1 MKKKFLGRLLTML
14 LVATMVF
21 TLLPASAIAAAEWWG
36 GDEYADDAATQADE
50 TKKYEYNIFFLDC
63 GRKYYSVDSIKQFI
77 DNASAAGFNYIQLAV
92 GNDGLRFLLDDMSLT
107 VNGTT
112 YSSDSVKNAIQDGN
126 QKYNQTFD
134 DQTKSPYYP
143 YNPETNELTQSEM
156 DTIIDYANSKGMG
169 VIPCVNTPGHMDAIL
184 SAATSLTNIDCSYNG
199 SVRTIDV
206 SNSTAVAFTK
216 ALLQKYIAYFADKG
230 CKLFNMGA
238 DEYANDIYSSGSMGF
253 GNLQTEGHYGDY
265 VTYVNQVAK
274 LVKNAGMTPMA
285 FNDGIYY
292 NNVTN
297 VGTFDTNIIICYWSN
312 GWSGYTPLSASSL
325 VSKGFKLVNTNGSY
339 YWVLGKTDAQCSAD
353 KASGFSY
360 QTFPNQYGDETIPS
374 PVGSMFCIWADYP
387 GAETESSV
395 LTKTAATI
403 AAFGKALPNLGI
415 SIVDGTTNAAP
426 SPTTTVGKSMTLTAS
441 EKVTWTTSDDT
452 VLKIESAD
460 ADDVSTYAAYSVI
473 AKSVIVTPLAVGS
486 ATITAENST
495 GKTASY
501 SVTVNAQETKTITVA
516 ENSTFSITVDGS
528 YEGPFTTENGTV
540 ATVAT
545 EVKEGVSATPA
556 KVTSE
561 DALVSGGQY
570 LIESAR
576 AAVHNRDNTILT
588 STSSNGSQLDISGTT
603 STNAKMLWTIT
614 KSGSGYTVANGDN
627 YLTVGNAT
635 SSISSSPVVLSLK
648 MQTCKYYKIGE
659 TSQYNKSYWAISYGD
674 SYLNLYGG
682 SNATVAGGYSADAI
696 SDAGSCWNLYRV
708 GSGKPQTT
716 ITFTGVKE
724 GTTTVEIGGVLY
736 TINVI
741 SQSLADVD
749 PLTIEYWITNRSL
762 KVSDNCA
769 SESRTQ
775 KQGKKESYTAYYINI
790 PATTAD
796 INSAD
801 GLPIS
806 QFAPS
811 PTTNLVDSNSPN
823 YVFWLARMLNKATTD
838 SSGSGNEEQTAD
850 GGDDNTLSGTEFTKI
865 RYYDGTWSVYDA
877 TNNEWVPVTTNH
889 QLVAYYM
896 QRTEVTQEVTTD
908 VVDWGGD
915 PTSSVYDYLGEQ
927 FVFLDFAVKYESGE
941 LSPDSF
947 PNAKTVGFHCENM
960 TERPIGRINAVAT
973 DDYEVYMITVRPND
987 NNSSTVISGSTMRD
1001 AYSNGYSYSGTEKV
1015 IWVDDIADI
1024 GDFADESLHAEGFRV
1039 GGEAAI
1045 VDGITISK
1053 GQAMLI
1059 TYYVRAKASE
1069 TSLTVRYVDSA
1080 TGDEFYSYNIVAG
1093 GQKGDTEIPA
1103 GIGLPETKYGNYSSL
1118 TNGAV
1123 KNSLGKTQ
1131 YISSDLSTMPKIGAQ
1146 YRYVDYTCV
1155 NVERSDDGKTVT
1167 LYYTFNAPVATF
1179 VADFGLPVTIEKSN
1193 INANLAANGVSITKI
1208 EASGVSCGK
1217 VSTDNNTVTY
1227 TPDSRFAASEKGDT
1241 FTLTYTGRIQTSNGI
1256 QESSVA
1262 YRVTI
1267 LPASNVLYEESF
1279 LTKADGWTNGDS
1291 AAPTTAQETQ
1301 KVGDTETTYNVFGYD
1316 NAYKDK
1322 TGASGYYQASDLIAG
1337 KGMSNALTTEFYG
1350 NGFDLIGNCGPTTG
1364 RVFMLITS
1372 KDGGKGRIVDV
1383 DTRYTAGTLS
1393 QVPLAHVELND
1404 GHYAVKIYA
1413 GGLTATTTSSQ
1424 SGSRN
1429 AAVYASSFAVNG
1441 YDVDLNRVLAENGLT
1456 LADVE
1461 YTKISSASTVPA
1473 VSAYSV
1479 ATYADTASTI
1489 ERPAGTHVEIDGFRV
1504 YRSTTDDV
1512 AKNYPENEQNV
1523 KYVNILDAADNFTAF
1538 VEGSDKDTEWT
1549 KADEYELKGGP
1560 QNEIYLRTSGTG
1572 NGSAVTFKT
1581 DVGTVLQISARAVEN
1596 GKSAKLVIN
1605 GTTYDIASNTE
1616 MYYTVT
1622 ANENGIVTIKN
1633 TGDGMLALGN
1643 LKVKNGTTV
1652 QALSEEDY
1660 PAAIALLNET
1670 VTPAEPEQPTV
1681 FVPEHFSIRNYATP
1695 LFRHKLVTLRID
1707 FSKDVSYVEIDGQK
1721 YYPSKFASWFGYYTV
1736 TFTDTIGRNDNYF
1749 YKVVFF
1755 DANGNPSETQSVYG
1769 K

>member
-1267 LPASNVLYEESF
+1267 IPASNVLYEESF
-1279 LTKADGWTNGDS
+1279 LTKADGWTLDTTTS
-1291 AAPTTAQETQ
+1291 LAASTAQETQ
-1301 KVGDTETTYNVFGYD
+1301 KAKETKNVFGYD
-1316 NAYKDK
+1316 NAYVANNGNNV
-1322 TGASGYYQASDLIAG
+1322 TGELGVWKADGLSATAMTG
-1337 KGMSNALTTEFYG
+1337 ALTTSFYG
-1350 NGFDLIGNCGPTTG
+1350 NAFDLIGSCGPNTG
-1364 RVFMLITS
+1364 RVMVMFTKSGETKACKAVI
-1372 KDGGKGRIVDV
+1372 V
-1383 DTRYTAGTLS
+1383 DTRFSDSTIAENLY
-1393 QVPLAHVELND
+1393 QVPWAHVEFKEEASYN
-1404 GHYAVKIYA
+1404 VEIYA
-1413 GGLTATTTSSQ
+1413 SGSKGTSSAATQ
-1424 SGSRN
+1424 SVRAYSY
-1429 AAVYASSFAVNG
+1429 AANNDAFAS
-1441 YDVDLNRVLAENGLT
+1441 VLASHGMSM
-1456 LADVE
+1456 ADVE
-1461 YTKISSASTVPA
+1461 YVNAADTISTAS
-1473 VSAYSV
+1473 SSI
-1479 ATYADTASTI
+1479 ATYAA
-1489 ERPAGTHVEIDGFRV
+1489 PATLQPGMHVEIDGFRV
-1504 YRSTTDDV
+1504 YRSTTDSV
-1512 AKNYPENEQNV
+1512 AVNYPVNEKNVTYNNILKVVKDQITAYTENEGNKTV
-1523 KYVNILDAADNFTAF
+1523 SVEDYEAA
-1538 VEGSDKDTEWT
+1538 
-1549 KADEYELKGGP
+1549 GGP
-1560 QNEIYLRTSGTG
+1560 QNEIYLGKGQSVTFSVGTKQTAIQVSLRAVSGTAQWATSADG
-1572 NGSAVTFKT
+1572 NAVTIT
-1581 DVGTVLQISARAVEN
+1581 
-1596 GKSAKLVIN
+1596 
-1605 GTTYDIASNTE
+1605 SNTE
-1616 MYYTVT
+1616 MYYAVT
-1622 ANENGIVTIKN
+1622 SNANGSVTIANRGN
-1633 TGDGMLALGN
+1633 TLLAIGN
-1643 LKVKNGTTV
+1643 VK
-1652 QALSEEDY
+1652 L
-1660 PAAIALLNET
+1660 PAGVSTKSAFEMDKTAVYESVCAAFATSLP
-1670 VTPAEPEQPTV
+1670 VDPEPDQTV